1 MTQNNAQTLR
11 ARLLAAR
18 SAIPEA
24 DRDRGGLLMRAR
36 LFTWLGITRDFME
49 SEGMPPPVR
58 VAAYWAIRGEP
69 DLLPLLEQWDE
80 AGVEVLLPV
89 VATKSEPLEF
99 HRWHADDIMTA
110 GAFGVMEPPRRAPVK
125 PDVILVPTLGF
136 TKAADRLGYGQ
147 GYYDRSINAL
157 TESGHRP
164 VTIGIA
170 WNQCDI
176 TRFEPGYRPQPHDQ
190 RLDAVLTPDGWVP
203 KEPDYIELVN
213 P

>member
-18 SAIPEA
+18 QAIPEA

-49 SEGMPPPVR
+49 SEGMPPPAR
-58 VAAYWAIRGEP
+58 VAAYWAIRDEP

-89 VATKSEPLEF
+89 VANKGEPLEF
-99 HRWHADDIMTA
+99 HRWHADDVMTA
-110 GAFGVMEPPRRAPVK
+110 GAFGIMEPPRRVPVQ

-136 TKAADRLGYGQ
+136 TKEADRLGYGQ
-147 GYYDRSINAL
+147 GYYDRSIHAL
-157 TESGHRP
+157 VTAGHRP

-170 WNQCDI
+170 WNQSNI
-176 TRFEPGYRPQPHDQ
+176 TSIDPGYRPQGHDQ
-190 RLDAVLTPDGWVP
+190 RLDAILTPAGWVP

-213 P
+213 A

>member
-18 SAIPEA
+18 QAIPEA

-49 SEGMPPPVR
+49 SEGMTPPVR
-58 VAAYWAIRGEP
+58 VAAYWAIRDEP
-69 DLLPLLEQWDE
+69 DLFPLLEQWDE
-80 AGVEVLLPV
+80 AGIEVLLPV
-89 VATKSEPLEF
+89 VVAKGEPLEF
-99 HRWHADDIMTA
+99 HRWHAEDNMTA
-110 GAFGVMEPPRRAPVK
+110 GAFGVMEPPRRVPVQ

-136 TKAADRLGYGQ
+136 TKEADRLGYGQ
-147 GYYDRSINAL
+147 GYYDRSIHGLVAA
-157 TESGHRP
+157 GHRP

-170 WNQCDI
+170 WNQSSI
-176 TRFEPGYRPQPHDQ
+176 TQIDPGYRPQAHDQ
-190 RLDAVLTPDGWVP
+190 RLDAILTPDGWVP

-213 P
+213 A

>member
-18 SAIPEA
+18 QTIPEA

-49 SEGMPPPVR
+49 SEGMTPPAR
-58 VAAYWAIRGEP
+58 VAAYWAIRDEP

-89 VATKSEPLEF
+89 VATKGEPLEF
-99 HRWHADDIMTA
+99 HRWHADDVMTA
-110 GAFGVMEPPRRAPVK
+110 GAFGIMEPPRRVPVQ

-136 TKAADRLGYGQ
+136 TKEADRLGYGQ
-147 GYYDRSINAL
+147 GYYDRSIHAL
-157 TESGHRP
+157 VTAGHRP

-170 WNQCDI
+170 WNQSNI
-176 TRFEPGYRPQPHDQ
+176 TSIDPGYRPQSHDQ
-190 RLDAVLTPDGWVP
+190 RLDAILTPAGWVP

-213 P
+213 A

>member
-18 SAIPEA
+18 QAIPEA

-49 SEGMPPPVR
+49 SEGMPPPAR
-58 VAAYWAIRGEP
+58 VAAYWAIRDEP

-80 AGVEVLLPV
+80 AGIEVLLPV
-89 VATKSEPLEF
+89 VATKGQPLEF
-99 HRWHADDIMTA
+99 HRWHADDVMTA
-110 GAFGVMEPPRRAPVK
+110 GAFGIMEPPRRVPVQ

-136 TKAADRLGYGQ
+136 TKEADRLGYGQ
-147 GYYDRSINAL
+147 GYYDRSIHAL
-157 TESGHRP
+157 VTAGHRP

-170 WNQCDI
+170 WNQSNI
-176 TRFEPGYRPQPHDQ
+176 TSIDPGYRPQSHDQ
-190 RLDAVLTPDGWVP
+190 RLDAILTPAGWVP

-213 P
+213 A

>member
-18 SAIPEA
+18 QAIPEA

-49 SEGMPPPVR
+49 SEGMAPPAR
-58 VAAYWAIRGEP
+58 VAAYWAIRDEP

-89 VATKSEPLEF
+89 VANKGEPLEF
-99 HRWHADDIMTA
+99 HRWHADDVMTA
-110 GAFGVMEPPRRAPVK
+110 GAFGIMEPPRRVPVQ

-136 TKAADRLGYGQ
+136 TKEADRLGYGQ
-147 GYYDRSINAL
+147 GYYDRSIHAL
-157 TESGHRP
+157 VTAGHRP

-170 WNQCDI
+170 WNQSNI
-176 TRFEPGYRPQPHDQ
+176 TSIDPGYRPQSHDQ
-190 RLDAVLTPDGWVP
+190 RLDAILTPAGWVP

-213 P
+213 A